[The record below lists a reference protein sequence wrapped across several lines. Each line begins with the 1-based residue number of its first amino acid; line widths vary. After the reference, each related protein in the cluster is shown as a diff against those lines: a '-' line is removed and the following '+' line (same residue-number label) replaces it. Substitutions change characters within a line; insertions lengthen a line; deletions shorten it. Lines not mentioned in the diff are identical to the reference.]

1 MFNWFG
7 KTRRGTSSAAPATSP
22 HQHPSDPQTTLSP
35 SFDDPALTLP
45 VALYESALTV
55 PADLETLDRL
65 RARSEATYSNLA
77 WLLDVPAPQAHTA
90 LSATESDLLQRLD
103 AQLAPRTL
111 PANLLPRAAAVVPQL
126 LGLLR
131 RDETPRAEV
140 ARQVAKDV
148 LLTAE
153 VFRVA
158 RSAAYG
164 MRKVERL
171 EGALDR
177 IGDAGLKQAMARVL
191 FKPVFQAP
199 AGGLIATI
207 SPRLWLYAEVKSAL
221 CAELTDT
228 PEQRLTAFLAGLM
241 HDTGWIAL
249 LRLLERTRRP
259 IPHTFGSSFD
269 SALAQR
275 KDHLFGRLTADWN
288 LTPELTA
295 LAQEMMAPAT
305 GASASGA
312 TMSALARV
320 LREADRL
327 CLTHLADAPEDRRI
341 EQ

>member
-1 MFNWFG
+1 V
-7 KTRRGTSSAAPATSP
+7 S
-22 HQHPSDPQTTLSP
+22 
-35 SFDDPALTLP
+35 
-45 VALYESALTV
+45 
-55 PADLETLDRL
+55 
-65 RARSEATYSNLA
+65 YSNLA
-77 WLLDVPAPQAHTA
+77 WLLDVPTPQAHTA
-90 LSATESDLLQRLD
+90 LSPTESDLLQRLD

-111 PANLLPRAAAVVPQL
+111 PPNLLPRAAAVVPQL

-131 RDETPRAEV
+131 REETPRAEV
-140 ARQVAKDV
+140 ARQVAKDA

-164 MRKVERL
+164 MQKVERL

-191 FKPVFQAP
+191 LKPVFQAP

-221 CAELTDT
+221 CAELTEA
-228 PEQRLTAFLAGLM
+228 PEQRLAAFLAGLV

-259 IPHTFGSSFD
+259 FPRTFGSSFD
-269 SALAQR
+269 AALAQR
-275 KDHLFGRLTADWN
+275 KDRLFGRLTADWG

-295 LAQEMMAPAT
+295 LAQEMAASGT
-305 GASASGA
+305 ASSAGASIS
-312 TMSALARV
+312 TLARA

-327 CLTHLADAPEDRRI
+327 CLTHLADMPEEHRI